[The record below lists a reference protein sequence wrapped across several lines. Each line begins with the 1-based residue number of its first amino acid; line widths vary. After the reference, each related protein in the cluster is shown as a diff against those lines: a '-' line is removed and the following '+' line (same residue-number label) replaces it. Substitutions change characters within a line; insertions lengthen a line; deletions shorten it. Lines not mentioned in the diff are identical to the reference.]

1 MESVKCE
8 TPSCNKPAKMKCPTC
23 LKIGIES
30 FFCGQD
36 CFKGYWKSHK
46 ILHVLATGED
56 KNSGIINL
64 YPNYNYSGKLR
75 PWPQTPKRSVPES
88 IQRTDYA
95 NHPEGKSLSEEK
107 MRGEFTCQL
116 AVQQNCITFDS
127 TPLCR

>member
-1 MESVKCE
+1 MSTVKCE

-30 FFCGQD
+30 FFCGQE

-56 KNSGIINL
+56 KNSGVINL

-75 PWPQTPKRSVPES
+75 PWPQTPKRPVPAS
-88 IQRTDYA
+88 IKLTDYA
-95 NHPEGKSLSEEK
+95 DHPEGRSLSEEK
-107 MRGEFTCQL
+107 MRGKK
-116 AVQQNCITFDS
+116 
-127 TPLCR
+127 

>member
-1 MESVKCE
+1 MSALKCE
-8 TPSCNKPAKMKCPTC
+8 TPTCNKPGKMKCPTC

-30 FFCGQD
+30 LFCGQE

-75 PWPQTPKRSVPES
+75 PWPQTPKRPVPAS
-88 IQRTDYA
+88 IQLPDYA
-95 NHPEGKSLSEEK
+95 NNPEGRSLSEEK
-107 MRGEFTCQL
+107 MRGKK
-116 AVQQNCITFDS
+116 
-127 TPLCR
+127 